1 MTQEMATL
9 AGGCFWC
16 LEAVYDE
23 LRGISAVVSGYTGG
37 HVENPT
43 YQQVCGKGTGHA
55 EAVRITFDP
64 SIIRYEDLLN
74 VFFTIHDPTQL
85 NRQGNDVGPQYR
97 SAIFY
102 HDTQQKATAEAV
114 IARITAEK
122 LWGDQPV
129 VTEVAPAE
137 TFYDAEDYHQSYY
150 ANNSMQPYC
159 LVVVAP
165 KVKKARKVFTEMLKA

>member
-1 MTQEMATL
+1 MTQQTATL

-23 LRGISAVVSGYTGG
+23 LRGISHVISGYTGG

-55 EAVRITFDP
+55 EAVQITFDP
-64 SIIRYEDLLN
+64 AIISYEDLLN

-102 HDTQQKATAEAV
+102 HDEAQKATAEAV
-114 IARITAEK
+114 IARITEEK
-122 LWGDQPV
+122 LWGDKPV
-129 VTEVAPAE
+129 VTEIAPID
-137 TFYDAEDYHQSYY
+137 TFYDAEDYHQEYY
-150 ANNSMQPYC
+150 ANNPMQPYC
-159 LVVVAP
+159 MVVVAP
-165 KVKKARKVFTEMLKA
+165 KVKKARKTFTEMLKK